1 MTRDALIGIYVIA
14 MQHLDP
20 SPTTAL
26 SGRFVKV
33 LQDAKAKGRIAV
45 RARMI
50 TAVAQTQYQ
59 TRNGLPVSLIGLH
72 GKDELLVVGPA
83 WALER
88 IGAGD
93 YPSMKNQTAVIDKIS
108 LVKDEIAMLEKLP
121 ELLGVAR
128 ERRREALNSG
138 DWPLEGELP
147 FAIDALCAFFRT
159 SKIDLILDFFEEND
173 LAQFIADAQKEAM
186 DVLANLQSDWPE
198 LDLLYPKWWADWEPA
213 NNERRD
219 SLITSSG
226 RHVTAYPVAW
236 KMDQES
242 MLKDRKSNRLK
253 KFLEHEKQ
261 WRVEEQPS
269 GTE

>member
-1 MTRDALIGIYVIA
+1 MTRDTLVGIYVVAI
-14 MQHLDP
+14 QHLDP
-20 SPTTAL
+20 SPPTAL

-33 LQDAKAKGRIAV
+33 LQNAKAKGRIAV

-88 IGAGD
+88 IGAGE
-93 YPSMKNQTAVIDKIS
+93 YPSTKNQTAVIDNIT

-121 ELLGVAR
+121 ALLGVAC
-128 ERRREALNSG
+128 EKRRQALNSG

-159 SKIDLILDFFEEND
+159 SKIDHILDFFEEND
-173 LAQFIADAQKEAM
+173 LAKFIAGAQKEAL
-186 DVLANLQSDWPE
+186 DVLASVQSDWPE

-213 NNERRD
+213 SNERRD
-219 SLITSSG
+219 RLITSSG
-226 RHVTAYPVAW
+226 RHVTAYPVAG
-236 KMDQES
+236 KIDQES

-261 WRVEEQPS
+261 CRVEEQPS